1 MQRFALSTLIATLW
15 SGFVI
20 AGDSTA
26 LAPITRCDL
35 FLLNYSEEWRPAIK
49 ASLDGEDFTDI
60 FDNIPGLHLL
70 TDNNGKSL
78 IIDQAIADEL
88 VHQGLKSSSEIY
100 QAVKG
105 FYILDP
111 EKKLDFVNNV
121 TERIVNTLDSRLEL
135 NDLPGILKLA
145 RSYGMN
151 SDEYLKFM
159 AYWKKNYEADPF
171 LRELKFAILFQILHK
186 ADEAALRIAAQRRWK
201 KRFSDFW
208 YRRKRPHRSPTILD
222 LNRETI
228 LSSKATLTGSR
239 WLYIKSLKALGQDY
253 FIRNSLHKFNQYDLQ
268 EILKKLGSNLHKKTI
283 LLIES
288 ALADLKLIY
297 EKKQKIDD
305 LQNEITSLNQKK
317 SLYTN
322 ALSSGLDTIDSSQKE
337 LTQGQ
342 WAAIEESLNQ
352 ILRYADYQSCNKA
365 LSNIFT
371 QSLYGQISREQFL
384 KVFDI
389 TQRIVNRYVH
399 SEPII
404 AAIYY
409 LRTLAER
416 VSLNDQDLTKIAKD
430 IAKMANRFSD
440 TSQIE
445 EAMKH
450 ARTKWGLQEVA
461 LNEAKRIAYLEDL
474 RSLDLK
480 IESLE
485 KELSAQKTALEDL
498 ITQYLSRNFSQET
511 I

>member
-1 MQRFALSTLIATLW
+1 MQRLALSTLIATLW
-15 SGFVI
+15 SGFVV
-20 AGDSTA
+20 AEDSTS
-26 LAPITRCDL
+26 LAPINRCDL

-49 ASLDGEDFTDI
+49 ASLDGEDFSNAL
-60 FDNIPGLHLL
+60 DNIPGLHLF
-70 TDNNGKSL
+70 TDNNKKSL

-111 EKKLDFVNNV
+111 EKKLDFLNNV
-121 TERIVNTLDSRLEL
+121 AERIVNTLDSRLEL

-171 LRELKFAILFQILHK
+171 LRELKFAILFQMLHK
-186 ADEAALRIAAQRRWK
+186 TDEAALRIATQRRWK

-208 YRRKRPHRSPTILD
+208 YRRKRPNRSPTILD
-222 LNRETI
+222 LNRDTI
-228 LSSKATLTGSR
+228 LSPKAALNGYR
-239 WLYIKSLKALGQDY
+239 WIYIQSLKALGQDY
-253 FIRNSLHKFNQYDLQ
+253 FIRNSLHKFNQYDLE
-268 EILKKLGSNLHKKTI
+268 EILKKLGSILHKKT
-283 LLIES
+283 LRLIES
-288 ALADLKLIY
+288 ALAELKLIS
-297 EKKQKIDD
+297 EKKQKIDNI
-305 LQNEITSLNQKK
+305 QNEITSLNQKK
-317 SLYTN
+317 SLYTS
-322 ALSSGLDTIDSSQKE
+322 AITSGFDTLDSSQKE

-352 ILRYADYQSCNKA
+352 ILRYSDYASCNKA

-389 TQRIVNRYVH
+389 TQRIANRYNH

-404 AAIYY
+404 STFFF
-409 LRTLAER
+409 LRTLSEH
-416 VSLNDQDLTKIAKD
+416 VPLNDQDLKKIAKD
-430 IAKMANRFSD
+430 IAKMANRFTDSSD
-440 TSQIE
+440 VDS
-445 EAMKH
+445 AMH
-450 ARTKWGLQEVA
+450 IARTKWGLQEIP
-461 LNEAKRIAYLEDL
+461 LSEAKRVEYLETARQL
-474 RSLDLK
+474 NLQ

-485 KELSAQKTALEDL
+485 KELSAQKTALEEL
-498 ITQYLSRNFSQET
+498 ITQYLSRNFLQNA